1 MTHRSIIKAL
11 IILVI
16 TIVVAW
22 SVANIADYAR
32 RFHDTPMVW
41 SLGVALGLSNA
52 LAVYAF
58 VIARTPAVRKP
69 AVVGIVVFGGMSAV
83 LQTALYFVDG
93 ANLVAAFAFGCFGPA
108 AEGLLSWLHAAL
120 SEEPQT
126 ARKTAPAQRDTQRT
140 QPAAGTQ
147 RPPQEPQE
155 PAAQPAVAP
164 AAPAPSERART
175 AYAMAQAQRP
185 QKEIAAELGVSLR
198 TVQTDLA
205 EVRRAMLHTNGQG
218 VHA

>member
-11 IILVI
+11 IIVVI

-58 VIARTPAVRKP
+58 VIARTAAVRKP
-69 AVVGIVVFGGMSAV
+69 AVAGILVFGGMSAV

-93 ANLVAAFAFGCFGPA
+93 ANIVAAVAFGCFGPA

-120 SEEPQT
+120 SEEPQS
-126 ARKTAPAQRDTQRT
+126 ARKTAAPQRT
-140 QPAAGTQ
+140 PQPQQPAAG
-147 RPPQEPQE
+147 PQQ
-155 PAAQPAVAP
+155 AAAAP
-164 AAPAPSERART
+164 AAPAAAAAAQPAISERART

-185 QKEIAAELGVSLR
+185 QNEIAQELGISLR
-198 TVQTDLA
+198 TVQADLA
-205 EVRRAMLHTNGQG
+205 SVRRAMLQQNGVQHG
-218 VHA
+218 

>member
-1 MTHRSIIKAL
+1 MTHRSIIKGL
-11 IILVI
+11 IIFVI

-41 SLGVALGLSNA
+41 SLGVALGLANA

-58 VIARTPAVRKP
+58 VIARSNGVRRPAV
-69 AVVGIVVFGGMSAV
+69 AGILVFGGMSAV
-83 LQTALYFVDG
+83 LQTALYLVDG
-93 ANLVAAFAFGCFGPA
+93 ANLVAALAFGCFGPA

-120 SEEPQT
+120 SEEPQP
-126 ARKTAPAQRDTQRT
+126 ARKQPQAQRSPQQA
-140 QPAAGTQ
+140 QPAAGPQ
-147 RPPQEPQE
+147 RQPQEAQM
-155 PAAQPAVAP
+155 PAAAP
-164 AAPAPSERART
+164 AATHAETATSERART

-198 TVQTDLA
+198 TIQADLA
-205 EVRRAMLHTNGQG
+205 DVRKALTQQNGT
-218 VHA
+218 H

>member
-1 MTHRSIIKAL
+1 MAHRSIIKGL

-41 SLGVALGLSNA
+41 SLGVALGLANA

-58 VIARTPAVRKP
+58 VIARTIDVRRPAV
-69 AVVGIVVFGGMSAV
+69 AGIIVFGGMSAV
-83 LQTALYFVDG
+83 LQTGLYLVDG
-93 ANLVAAFAFGCFGPA
+93 ANLVAALAFGCFGPA

-120 SEEPQT
+120 SEEPQP
-126 ARKTAPAQRDTQRT
+126 ARKTASAQRDPQRT
-140 QPAAGTQ
+140 QPQ
-147 RPPQEPQE
+147 REPQRSTQEPQ
-155 PAAQPAVAP
+155 PP
-164 AAPAPSERART
+164 AAPPAAAPAVSERART

-185 QKEIAAELGVSLR
+185 QQEIAQELGISLR
-198 TVQTDLA
+198 TVQADLRQ
-205 EVRRAMLHTNGQG
+205 VRQAMLQQNG
-218 VHA
+218 VRHD

>member
-11 IILVI
+11 IIVVI

-58 VIARTPAVRKP
+58 VIARTDAVRRPAV
-69 AVVGIVVFGGMSAV
+69 AGILVFGGMSAV

-93 ANLVAAFAFGCFGPA
+93 ANIVAAVAFGCFGPA

-120 SEEPQT
+120 SEEPQS
-126 ARKTAPAQRDTQRT
+126 ARKTASPQRNPQPQ
-140 QPAAGTQ
+140 QPAAG
-147 RPPQEPQE
+147 PQQTAAAAAAK
-155 PAAQPAVAP
+155 PAAA
-164 AAPAPSERART
+164 AAPAEPPALSERART
-175 AYAMAQAQRP
+175 AYAMAQANRP
-185 QKEIAAELGVSLR
+185 QSEIAQELGISLR
-198 TVQTDLA
+198 TVQADLA
-205 EVRRAMLHTNGQG
+205 TVRRAMLQQNG
-218 VHA
+218 VH

>member
-11 IILVI
+11 IIVVI

-58 VIARTPAVRKP
+58 VIARTDAVRRPAV
-69 AVVGIVVFGGMSAV
+69 AGILVFGGMSAV

-93 ANLVAAFAFGCFGPA
+93 ANIVAAVAFGCFGPA

-120 SEEPQT
+120 SEEPQS
-126 ARKTAPAQRDTQRT
+126 ARKTAQPQRDPQRT
-140 QPAAGTQ
+140 QPAASPQ
-147 RPPQEPQE
+147 RQPQQ
-155 PAAQPAVAP
+155 P
-164 AAPAPSERART
+164 AAPAAAAAPPPAVSERART

-185 QKEIAAELGVSLR
+185 QSEIAQELGISLR
-198 TVQTDLA
+198 TVQADLA
-205 EVRRAMLHTNGQG
+205 TVRRAMLQQNG
-218 VHA
+218 VH